1 MYDRPTPNLF
11 SQYQYNLEYESD
23 EKKYKCQLEDYQLIQ
38 YHIIQTKIMKNVWQ
52 TVRRIT
58 NQNLGVK
65 WLKGSTIS
73 IAI

>member
-11 SQYQYNLEYESD
+11 LQYQYNLKYESD
-23 EKKYKCQLEDYQLIQ
+23 EKKQKCQLGDYQLIQ